1 MSLANLRLD
10 LHDKLVAALGSNNV
24 YYQPPAD
31 ISMSY
36 PCVVYHFDDDVTL
49 HANNSPYWKYYTFTA
64 TLITK
69 DPLPSEFLDVMSDM
83 EYASFERHYTADNL
97 HHFSYKIHLNERIP
111 NG

>member
-10 LHDKLVAALGSNNV
+10 LHNKLVAALGSNNV

-36 PCVVYHFDDDVTL
+36 PCVVYHFDDDVML

-69 DPLPSEFLDVMSDM
+69 NPVPTEFMAAMDDM
-83 EYASFERHYTADNL
+83 DYASFDRHYTTDNL

-111 NG
+111 NA